1 MVFPFALDVMSRCRN
16 KREKFL
22 ARVSAAAIVLCV
34 VFTWSRGAWIGLIVT
49 ALLYLLIKTRKTLK
63 VIFGLCFL
71 VPVLPVILPQ
81 NVIRR
86 FLSIGDMSD
95 SSTYYRF
102 HTWLGSFDM
111 LGDNLYGGIGL
122 GSSAFEKV
130 YPKYA
135 HAGIEAA
142 EHSHNL
148 FLQIAVMMGI
158 FGLVAFLIVLLLFTQ
173 KNMEYFRDVKDSSAS
188 SGVAISAFCSAVAA
202 LCMGMFDYIWYNNRI
217 FFLFWAVVGL
227 SCAAVRISDSL
238 AERTEAEVVCDKRSA
253 FIDI

>member
-1 MVFPFALDVMSRCRN
+1 LALESDKKVISPKITDSDGCYEIFEKVCNDAYMSLERT
-16 KREKFL
+16 K
-22 ARVSAAAIVLCV
+22 
-34 VFTWSRGAWIGLIVT
+34 
-49 ALLYLLIKTRKTLK
+49 KTLSAEAMTDAARAISK
-63 VIFGLCFL
+63 SRRV
-71 VPVLPVILPQ
+71 VL
-81 NVIRR
+81 
-86 FLSIGDMSD
+86 
-95 SSTYYRF
+95 
-102 HTWLGSFDM
+102 
-111 LGDNLYGGIGL
+111 IGL